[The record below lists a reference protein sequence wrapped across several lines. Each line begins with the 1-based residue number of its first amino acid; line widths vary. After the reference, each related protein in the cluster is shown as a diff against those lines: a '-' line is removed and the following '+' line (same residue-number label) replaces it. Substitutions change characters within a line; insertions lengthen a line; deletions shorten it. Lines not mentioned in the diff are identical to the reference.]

1 MKNLYH
7 SFLLILLNVI
17 LVSLSACE
25 QDHVDPQ
32 VEADLNESV
41 FFINSYLVRQEE
53 FEVYI
58 YRQFTYNQNDY
69 ILKTTNRQIYFHD
82 HRLIVNPEKQSFEIS
97 KFRLLRS
104 EQPAGENQ
112 NDEFNKIKRLE
123 IYFNTK

>member
-41 FFINSYLVRQEE
+41 FFIKSYLERPEE

-58 YRQFTYNQNDY
+58 YRPFTYNQNDY

-104 EQPAGENQ
+104 EQPAGEHQ
-112 NDEFNKIKRLE
+112 NDKLNKIRRLE